1 MPKDNAMKKGKLF
14 SRGTGLIIAATIPA
28 IVAISFAVHG
38 IHAMTGEI
46 PKPRAD
52 RIDIDA
58 LKVFGKLER
67 QPVTFYHDKHTDAV
81 AKQNKD
87 CKVCHLS
94 ENNRQSLKYMRLKDD
109 SKSAVMDIYHVQCIG
124 CHSETRAAKQKSGP
138 VTCGGCHNDEDAI
151 ASSWQPI
158 GMDKSLHYRHVKAHN
173 NKCDSCHH
181 EYDAS
186 QKKLIY
192 VKGKEGSCRYCHRQQ
207 TEENRIAL
215 QLASHTACIECHRQ
229 KLAATQL
236 AGPVECSGC
245 HDAAE
250 QKLIEVV
257 KNVPRMERNQPDV
270 VLVKQQAKAQNPT
283 GADSKAK
290 MNLVPFNHKA
300 HEQYNNSCRVCHHA
314 DLNACVSCHTN
325 PGIKKGNFIKLEQAM
340 HQLGVQQSCVGCHQ
354 SFQQEPA
361 CAGCHVSIE
370 SSRSLNPATC
380 SVCHMSPLPENGN
393 PEAASDPAKTAA
405 RLLDSRKKV
414 STTFQDKDVPEIVT
428 IKTIA
433 DQYQPVAM
441 PHRRIVSKLAK
452 EMQGNDMANYFHA
465 NEAVLCQGCH
475 HHSPA
480 SKTPP
485 KCSSCHGVPFESA
498 HPSRPGLLGAY
509 HQQCMDCHKA
519 MRLPKPIATDCEGC
533 HKKK

>member
-1 MPKDNAMKKGKLF
+1 MKKGKLV
-14 SRGTGLIIAATIPA
+14 SRETGLIIAITTLAVVALSFGVQGVQTPA
-28 IVAISFAVHG
+28 
-38 IHAMTGEI
+38 GE
-46 PKPRAD
+46 PPRPRAD
-52 RIDIDA
+52 RINIDA

-94 ENNRQSLKYMRLKDD
+94 ENNRQSLKFMRLKDQ
-109 SKSAVMDIYHVQCIG
+109 SKTAVMDVYHGQCIT
-124 CHSETRAAKQKSGP
+124 CHSETKAAKQKSGP
-138 VTCGGCHNDEDAI
+138 VTCGGCHNDEDKS

-173 NKCDSCHH
+173 KKCDSCHH
-181 EYDAS
+181 EFDAS
-186 QKKLIY
+186 QKKLVY

-215 QLASHTACIECHRQ
+215 QQASHTACIECHRQ

-245 HDAAE
+245 HDAEE

-257 KNVPRMERNQPDV
+257 KDVPRMERNQPDV
-270 VLVKQQAKAQNPT
+270 VMVKYREKTPDPAATTQTATRLNQ
-283 GADSKAK
+283 
-290 MNLVPFNHKA
+290 VPFNHKA
-300 HEQYNNSCRVCHHA
+300 HEQYNNSCQVCHHA
-314 DLNACVSCHTN
+314 DLNACVSCHTD
-325 PGIKKGNFIKLEQAM
+325 PGIKKGNYIKLEQAM

-370 SSRSLNPATC
+370 PSRKLNPSTC
-380 SVCHMSPLPENGN
+380 GVCHMTPLQEGNN
-393 PEAASDPAKTAA
+393 PETASDPAKTAA
-405 RLLDSRKKV
+405 RLLASRQKV
-414 STTFQDKDVPEIVT
+414 SNTFQAKDVPETVT

-433 DQYQPVAM
+433 DQYQPAAM
-441 PHRRIVSKLAK
+441 PHRRIVTELAK
-452 EMQGNDMANYFHA
+452 QIQDNGMANYFHA
-465 NEAVLCQGCH
+465 SETVLCQGCH
-475 HHSPA
+475 HNSPA
-480 SKTPP
+480 SNKPP
-485 KCSSCHGVPFESA
+485 KCSSCHGTPFDTA
-498 HPSRPGLLGAY
+498 HPSRPGLMGAY
-509 HQQCMDCHKA
+509 HRQCMECHKA
-519 MRLPKPIATDCEGC
+519 MKLTKPIATDCEAC